1 MSIFFST
8 GILLFVASVIWCKT
22 AFSFH
27 CSKDF
32 LRITY
37 AMGKRLDYCG
47 NKTGQNLLVT
57 GDKLEMT
64 FRSDDN
70 IEKRG
75 YYLVFTLVS
84 PHSVSP
90 SLVSQASVSP
100 PSALPHGKW
109 DHKEA
114 DYKAQ
119 FRRRTFHETNLIP

>member
-1 MSIFFST
+1 
-8 GILLFVASVIWCKT
+8 
-22 AFSFH
+22 
-27 CSKDF
+27 
-32 LRITY
+32 
-37 AMGKRLDYCG
+37 MGKRLDYCG

-84 PHSVSP
+84 PP
-90 SLVSQASVSP
+90 LVSQASVSP

-119 FRRRTFHETNLIP
+119 FRRRTFHEPNLIP